1 MFRKSLKNLPK
12 YIPDQA
18 VIPIVAKLKL
28 FGLNERVIEEER
40 SKLKK
45 TEEDR
50 HEEAFEQWLL
60 QEKSL
65 LLHPH

>member
-1 MFRKSLKNLPK
+1 MQPFVKKITK
-12 YIPDQA
+12 IE
-18 VIPIVAKLKL
+18 L

-50 HEEAFEQWLL
+50 HEDAFEQWLL